1 MAQSLAAE
9 QMEILRGV
17 GRLRDLNIVLGCEL
31 DESLDARAGM
41 FRSLAFV
48 AVREKHHNAREQV
61 PLGFAGADELVDDSL
76 CDVDEVAELGFPEDQ
91 RLGIVATV
99 AVLETENSRFGERRV
114 VDFAA

>member
-76 CDVDEVAELGFPEDQ
+76 CDVDEVAERGFPEAE
-91 RLGIVATV
+91 RLGVVTAVTV
-99 AVLETENSRFGERRV
+99 FEAEDAGFG
-114 VDFAA
+114 